1 LENSEARGLAK
12 AMTETN
18 AANIDIARNTAA
30 RFGLQPELVCAVI
43 EQESAW
49 RADAVRYEP
58 AFYDRYIVP
67 LIVSWS
73 LSDDEAKGR
82 ATSWGL
88 MQVMGQVAREK
99 GFQRP
104 FQELCDPSTGIYVGC
119 QVLKAKLDSAGG
131 DVLVGLLR
139 WNGGANHAYPSQ
151 VMARISRYAQP
162 AQHIDLTDGTQ

>member
-1 LENSEARGLAK
+1 MEV
-12 AMTETN
+12 N
-18 AANIDIARNTAA
+18 AASIDIARNTAA

-43 EQESAW
+43 EQESGW

-58 AFYDRYIVP
+58 AFYTRYVVP
-67 LIVSWS
+67 LIFSERLVPE
-73 LSDDEAKGR
+73 EATGR

-88 MQVMGQVAREK
+88 LQVMGQVAREH
-99 GFQRP
+99 GFQGP
-104 FQELCDPSTGIYVGC
+104 FQELCDPETGISVGC

-151 VMARISRYAQP
+151 VMARINRYAQP
-162 AQHIDLTDGTQ
+162 AQHIDLTDGV